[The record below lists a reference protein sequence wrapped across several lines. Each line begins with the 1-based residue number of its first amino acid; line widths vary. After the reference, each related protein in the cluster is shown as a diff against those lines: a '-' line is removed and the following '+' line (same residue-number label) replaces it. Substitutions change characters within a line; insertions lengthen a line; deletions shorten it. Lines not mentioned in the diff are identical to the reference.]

1 MDVLEFTLWARGSLA
16 LFRRSG
22 YGSGWGLCFF
32 LGASI
37 AAFPWTWLDPM
48 FYFHGQLLVPK
59 PIMLYPTR
67 YSTGFPRLGFA
78 MGR

>member
-1 MDVLEFTLWARGSLA
+1 MYLNLPFGPEARSPCSAVPATAVVGDSV
-16 LFRRSG
+16 
-22 YGSGWGLCFF
+22 FF
-32 LGASI
+32 WASI

-67 YSTGFPRLGFA
+67 YSIGFPRLGFA